1 MQTKAK
7 GAKSSRYRVRG
18 CLPFSL
24 ATLAMVL
31 LFLTGCAT
39 PATPIMGA
47 KKDLLKFLRPDHTTR
62 EEVLTT
68 LGEPSQAFEQGKILT
83 YKLGHDEKQGFYI
96 YNGIGWQEEI
106 HYSLVLVFDSN
117 GVLHKHSL
125 VDVK

>member
-1 MQTKAK
+1 MQTKAEAGK
-7 GAKSSRYRVRG
+7 HLRCRLRG
-18 CLPFSL
+18 KFPWSL
-24 ATLAMVL
+24 ATLALVS

-39 PATPIMGA
+39 PIVGA
-47 KKDLLKFLRPDHTTR
+47 KKDLLEFLHPGHTTR